1 MMSINADTVKHV
13 ANLARLNISDDEVE
27 SHTNQLSQIL
37 GLMDQL
43 NSLPTDNVEPM
54 THAVDML
61 MPAREDVVVN
71 GDSREI
77 LLNCAPDSEDGH
89 FRVPKI
95 IE

>member
-1 MMSINADTVKHV
+1 MSINADTVKHV
-13 ANLARLNISDDEVE
+13 ANLARLNIPADEVE
-27 SHTNQLSQIL
+27 GYVDQLSQIL

-43 NSLPTDNVEPM
+43 NSLPTDAVEPM
-54 THAVDML
+54 TYAVEML

-71 GDSREI
+71 SDTRD
-77 LLNCAPDSEDGH
+77 LLLACAPDSEEGH

>member
-1 MMSINADTVKHV
+1 MYINADTVKHV
-13 ANLARLNISDDEVE
+13 ANLARLNIPEEEVE
-27 SHTNQLSQIL
+27 SYVDQLSQIL
-37 GLMDQL
+37 RLMDQL
-43 NSLPTDNVEPM
+43 NSLPTDGVDPM

-71 GDSREI
+71 GDNRDV
-77 LLNCAPDSEDGH
+77 LLACAPDSEEGH